1 MPNIRGFAAIMALLF
16 APNAEFQVD
25 KDNNQYIGAICGL
38 GFDPKTKKG
47 FDPGSDAQVIYQ
59 KYINKLNNI

>member
-47 FDPGSDAQVIYQ
+47 FDPGSDAQVIY
-59 KYINKLNNI
+59 